1 MELLKIEE
9 YSNALKV
16 FLRPTEYYPE
26 GQNFFYCD
34 VQFKN
39 AIRDAVILDFTSRE
53 DGNRYA
59 MINGIALHRFVMMSS
74 GRGDVVDHIS
84 GVTYDNC
91 SCNLRITDS
100 RGNANNKYNLGV
112 SYNKNKGVF
121 SIRTRCGTYPETFTN
136 EVDALIA
143 RSYIIKLER
152 ELGNGVG
159 YNFLYDRRDDADLVD
174 LVRTDQLSVEDE
186 LNTYL
191 KRYSSNTWCYY
202 RHYIDLLPY
211 KDLFVTDYLLDD
223 QGFLCD
229 SYGCVLSPLH
239 YGVDLNSKRY
249 KQLEEEEA
257 ELAKQLVFLERKKN
271 ILKKQEE
278 RLDEDIH
285 ACELD
290 RDAFSKKFG
299 VITLEQLET
308 KALLGSDVELGK
320 YVRGLMVA
328 NKMKVTTE
336 DLAMLVRDEDFSL
349 F

>member
-1 MELLKIEE
+1 ME

-16 FLRPTEYYPE
+16 FLRPTEDYPE

-100 RGNANNKYNLGV
+100 RGNANNK
-112 SYNKNKGVF
+112 NKGVF

-174 LVRTDQLSVEDE
+174 LVR
-186 LNTYL
+186 
-191 KRYSSNTWCYY
+191 
-202 RHYIDLLPY
+202 
-211 KDLFVTDYLLDD
+211 
-223 QGFLCD
+223 
-229 SYGCVLSPLH
+229 
-239 YGVDLNSKRY
+239 
-249 KQLEEEEA
+249 
-257 ELAKQLVFLERKKN
+257 
-271 ILKKQEE
+271 
-278 RLDEDIH
+278 
-285 ACELD
+285 
-290 RDAFSKKFG
+290 
-299 VITLEQLET
+299 
-308 KALLGSDVELGK
+308 
-320 YVRGLMVA
+320 
-328 NKMKVTTE
+328 
-336 DLAMLVRDEDFSL
+336 DEDFSL

>member
-16 FLRPTEYYPE
+16 FLRPTKDYPE

-257 ELAKQLVFLERKKN
+257 ELAKQ
-271 ILKKQEE
+271 
-278 RLDEDIH
+278 
-285 ACELD
+285 
-290 RDAFSKKFG
+290 
-299 VITLEQLET
+299 
-308 KALLGSDVELGK
+308 
-320 YVRGLMVA
+320 
-328 NKMKVTTE
+328 
-336 DLAMLVRDEDFSL
+336 
-349 F
+349 